1 MFNPTEV
8 VIDAIEKQL
17 RDAYLS
23 TYTTLEPSYPGIISF
38 VTRMALEIIA
48 NGDAPYHDLNH
59 TIAVTLVGQE
69 ILKGKH
75 LRDGGVSPRDWLH
88 FTVALLCHDIGYVR
102 GVCRNDRDGCFV
114 INDENKTF
122 SLTPGATDAAL
133 GPYHVERGQIFI
145 RERFGDNPYIDVE
158 TVCANIEYTQ
168 FPVPEEYGAKS
179 GPDYPVLL
187 RAADLIGQ
195 LGDPHYM
202 RKISAL
208 FMEFE
213 ETGINAK
220 LGYQTSADLR
230 AAYPA
235 FFWSM
240 VGPYIGSGLRYLR
253 MTQNGKQWV
262 ANLYAHVF
270 AEEHDLPSLGSERI
284 EIVESQS

>member
-23 TYTTLEPSYPGIISF
+23 TYTTLEPSYPGIITF
-38 VTRMALEIIA
+38 VGRMALEIIA
-48 NGDAPYHDLNH
+48 NSDAPYHDLNH

-102 GVCRNDRDGCFV
+102 GVCQNDRDGCFV
-114 INDENKTF
+114 INAENETV
-122 SLTPGATDAAL
+122 SLVPGATDAVLA
-133 GPYHVERGQIFI
+133 PYHVERGQIFI
-145 RERFGDNPYIDVE
+145 RERFGDNPNIDVD

-168 FPVPEEYGAKS
+168 FPVPEEYGAEV

-202 RKISAL
+202 RKITAL

-213 ETGINAK
+213 ETGVNAK

-235 FFWSM
+235 FFWNM
-240 VGPYIGSGLRYLR
+240 VRPYIGSGLRYLH

-284 EIVESQS
+284 EIVKSQS

>member
-8 VIDAIEKQL
+8 IIDAIEKQL

-38 VTRMALEIIA
+38 IGRMALEIIA
-48 NGDAPYHDLNH
+48 NSDAPYHDLNH

-75 LRDGGVSPRDWLH
+75 LRDGGVSPQDWLH

-102 GVCRNDRDGCFV
+102 GVCRNDQDGCFV
-114 INDENKTF
+114 INAENETV
-122 SLTPGATDAAL
+122 SLAPGATDAAL
-133 GPYHVERGQIFI
+133 APYHVERGQIFI
-145 RERFGDNPYIDVE
+145 RERFGGNPNIDVE

-168 FPVPEEYGAKS
+168 FPVPEEYGTES

-208 FMEFE
+208 FMEFQ
-213 ETGINAK
+213 ETGVNAK

-235 FFWSM
+235 FFWNM

-262 ANLYAHVF
+262 ANLYAHIF

-284 EIVESQS
+284 AIVR